1 MQDAGFTCAICLEKP
16 EREAV
21 VTACGHL
28 FCWSCLRLWLP
39 NKRVCPC
46 CKDAK
51 VLPLVVVAGKSK
63 AVELANGG
71 EGDDKRDQYDAT
83 IHEPDFSCRCCSKP
97 QARQPVV
104 LEECGHVYCWR
115 CLHPLIIA
123 TDAPKLCCVPY
134 CRSSSVKASPV
145 FSTQGAEHGEVA
157 RAAGE
162 EQCSTILPSRLSLIS
177 GSRRRAYDACL
188 SADFITAVGDARV
201 DTAQPRSATSTHAL
215 IVDWFQIFML

>member
-1 MQDAGFTCAICLEKP
+1 MNNMQDTGFTCAICLEKP

-28 FCWSCLRLWLP
+28 FCWPCLRRWLP

-51 VLPLVVVAGKSK
+51 VLPLVVVACKLK
-63 AVELANGG
+63 AVELAGLINGG
-71 EGDDKRDQYDAT
+71 EGDDKQDHDPIIY
-83 IHEPDFSCRCCSKP
+83 EPDFSCRCCSEP

-123 TDAPKLCCVPY
+123 SDATKCCVPY
-134 CRSSSVKASPV
+134 CHSSSVKASPV
-145 FSTQGAEHGEVA
+145 FSTQDAEHDDA
-157 RAAGE
+157 RARE
-162 EQCSTILPSRLSLIS
+162 EHCTVLPSRLSLLS
-177 GSRRRAYDACL
+177 GSAKRRTAYAAGL
-188 SADFITAVGDARV
+188 SADFIAAVGDCCVLTAKLR
-201 DTAQPRSATSTHAL
+201 DTQLNLSS
-215 IVDWFQIFML
+215 FG

>member
-1 MQDAGFTCAICLEKP
+1 MQDTGFTCAICLEKP

-28 FCWSCLRLWLP
+28 FCWSCLRRWLP
-39 NKRVCPC
+39 NKRVFPC

-51 VLPLVVVAGKSK
+51 LLPLVVVDGKSK
-63 AVELANGG
+63 AVELINDG
-71 EGDDKRDQYDAT
+71 EGDEKRDQDAI
-83 IHEPDFSCRCCSKP
+83 IHEPDFSCRCCSEP

-123 TDAPKLCCVPY
+123 SDAPKICCVPY
-134 CRSSSVKASPV
+134 CRSSSVNASPLV
-145 FSTQGAEHGEVA
+145 
-157 RAAGE
+157 RAGE
-162 EQCSTILPSRLSLIS
+162 EQYSTILPSRLSLLS
-177 GSRRRAYDACL
+177 GSSRRRAYAAFL

-201 DTAQPRSATSTHAL
+201 DTAQIRDTQLNLVSALAQLDAL
-215 IVDWFQIFML
+215 IVKLPFLSL